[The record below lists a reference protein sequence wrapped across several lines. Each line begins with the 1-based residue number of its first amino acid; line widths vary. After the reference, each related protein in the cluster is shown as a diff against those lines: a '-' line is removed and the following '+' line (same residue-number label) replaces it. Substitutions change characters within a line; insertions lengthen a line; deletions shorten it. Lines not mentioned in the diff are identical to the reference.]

1 MVASGADALGLVFHP
16 DSPRYIKTPLARE
29 IALSV
34 APFVTVTGLFVN
46 AAPATIEQTL
56 DRVPLGLLQFH
67 GSESNIHCN
76 TWGLPFIKSIAMQ
89 PGLDVV
95 SVVEQYP
102 DAAGFLLDTWQPGTH
117 GGGGQAFDWEHV
129 PARVQRPLI
138 LAGGLT
144 PDNVAQAIRQVRP
157 FAVDVSSGVES
168 APGIKSAGRIEE
180 FMTGVERGRTD
191 VQG

>member
-1 MVASGADALGLVFHP
+1 
-16 DSPRYIKTPLARE
+16 
-29 IALSV
+29 
-34 APFVTVTGLFVN
+34 
-46 AAPATIEQTL
+46 
-56 DRVPLGLLQFH
+56 
-67 GSESNIHCN
+67 
-76 TWGLPFIKSIAMQ
+76 MQ

-117 GGGGQAFDWEHV
+117 GGGGQAFDWKDV
-129 PARVQRPLI
+129 PAHVQRPLI

-144 PDNVAQAIRQVRP
+144 PDNIAQAIRQVQP
-157 FAVDVSSGVES
+157 YAVDVSSGVES